1 MVNWGKARAV
11 IGRDLVEPACL
22 LGLRIAVGVG
32 AAAANPSP
40 EATFFV
46 PGTDTP
52 IAASGP
58 TWDITPVMGTMW
70 WGEPISNVLSVEA
83 DAATTWWGEPISNL
97 VAVAAIG
104 Q

>member
-1 MVNWGKARAV
+1 MFFKRSLITLALCA
-11 IGRDLVEPACL
+11 
-22 LGLRIAVGVG
+22 GVAG
-32 AAAANPSP
+32 CAANLNA

>member
-1 MVNWGKARAV
+1 MFFKPSL
-11 IGRDLVEPACL
+11 ITLVFCA
-22 LGLRIAVGVG
+22 GVAG
-32 AAAANPSP
+32 CAANPSP